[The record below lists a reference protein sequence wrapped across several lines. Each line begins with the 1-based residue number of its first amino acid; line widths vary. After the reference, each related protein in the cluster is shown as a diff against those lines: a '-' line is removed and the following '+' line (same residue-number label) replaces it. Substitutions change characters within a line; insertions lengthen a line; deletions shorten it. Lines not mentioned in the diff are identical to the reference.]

1 MQCSVVRMA
10 LRHAL
15 LGLLSSAPASGYDLL
30 KEFQGSLNEVWPATQ
45 SQVYTELT
53 RLTTEGLIR
62 IASEGP
68 RGRKD
73 YEVTASG
80 LAQLHHWLADV
91 PPEPARRSD
100 MLLRVFFL
108 SVLSKEQRKAYLR
121 TVGATAAAQA
131 AALEAVRTSVES
143 IDAPL
148 ARDGLLALEY
158 GVRLARMQI
167 EWAEWALTHSGE

>member
-1 MQCSVVRMA
+1 MA

-30 KEFQGSLNEVWPATQ
+30 KDFQGSLNEVWPATQ

-53 RLTTEGLIR
+53 RLTAEGLISV
-62 IASEGP
+62 ASEGP

-73 YEVTASG
+73 YEVTATG
-80 LAQLHHWLADV
+80 LAELHHWLAEV

-108 SVLSKEQRKAYLR
+108 SVLSPDQRKTYLQN
-121 TVGATAAAQA
+121 VGAAAAVQA
-131 AALEAVRTSVES
+131 TALESIRTSVEP

-148 ARDGLLALEY
+148 ARDGRLALEY
-158 GVRLARMQI
+158 GIRLAHLQV
-167 EWAEWALTHSGE
+167 EWARWALTHAG